1 MLGWDPRGG
10 VVIPGVSEFL
20 APTWTAPAAAAAT
33 AVAGGAAAAPLPSA
47 AATPAVLVTPPSAGT
62 VAATGSGSGMLG
74 TLVSTLGW
82 AVRLLGGWVVVDEL
96 RRYFLPDQAQGP
108 SILQRVLG
116 ALKRAGVW
124 VGLLNED
131 PPQQIRDA
139 AEEAI
144 ARQAEGQGAVRASW
158 EYTLSLVQRV
168 MGYTP
173 PVPPPAQ
180 ISPRHRDAVDREPA
194 WGTDAW
200 QRALA
205 RSSPAVSAATPPAQD
220 SSVGAPQQSPHRIK
234 RPGSPGFVRDHAAHI
249 DAVERG
255 ASAEATAGASHGYSW
270 PGSAPLREGRRG
282 GSCCTAPCR
291 LRRPTRAPRPRP
303 PTPPGGRRPP
313 AGCPT
318 QPRLTRTTPTSPR
331 PAPPGRRASRAL
343 SGRRASPLTPRG
355 RRGHPPACAVAG
367 RCGRWY
373 RSAARPAP
381 VRGARARCATA
392 LSEAPLPPAAA
403 SGAPPCRPRRR
414 APGSEGAGKRGGG
427 GAAASLPCRG
437 TPSVRTRRGKGE
449 SLYTAPPFT

>member
-270 PGSAPLREGRRG
+270 PGSAPQGGQLLHGALPPPSADESSAPPPSHSARGQETAGRLPHAAPPDTDDTNVT
-282 GSCCTAPCR
+282 TASPAWPQSQQGTQR
-291 LRRPTRAPRPRP
+291 AASVASDTAGAARAPPSMRS
-303 PTPPGGRRPP
+303 GGALRSVVSERSS
-313 AGCPT
+313 ASS
-318 QPRLTRTTPTSPR
+318 R
-331 PAPPGRRASRAL
+331 ARRAGEVR
-343 SGRRASPLTPRG
+343 
-355 RRGHPPACAVAG
+355 H
-367 RCGRWY
+367 
-373 RSAARPAP
+373 RS
-381 VRGARARCATA
+381 
-392 LSEAPLPPAAA
+392 
-403 SGAPPCRPRRR
+403 
-414 APGSEGAGKRGGG
+414 
-427 GAAASLPCRG
+427 
-437 TPSVRTRRGKGE
+437 
-449 SLYTAPPFT
+449 F